1 MIPIIPP
8 SRGHGYD
15 IYTELGADKVL
26 VYSRFDDSTKDFP
39 TDTKFS
45 QVGIIKNPE
54 KYNSKTTFTGNE
66 YSSLGA
72 IKLTSD
78 FSGTPVVGTAIT
90 QSTSSGTARG
100 YIASYDIDTRVLKYY
115 QDRSLNFANGRDQT
129 DRNDVTSKAN
139 VVSFASTT
147 TTISPISGSVDINF
161 SGITTTIGSKQVSLG
176 VTFSGGIADPEIN
189 KNTGDII
196 YIDNRSLVER
206 DSRQKEDIKII
217 LEF

>member
-1 MIPIIPP
+1 M
-8 SRGHGYD
+8 
-15 IYTELGADKVL
+15 GADKVL

-39 TDTKFS
+39 TDTKFA

-54 KYNSKTTFTGNE
+54 KYNSTGTVFTGNQ
-66 YSSLGA
+66 YSSLGS
-72 IKLTSD
+72 IKLTSG
-78 FSGTPVVGTAIT
+78 FSGSPTVGAAIT
-90 QSTSSGTARG
+90 QATDNGTARG
-100 YIASYDIDTRVLKYY
+100 YIASYDSETKVLKYY
-115 QDRSLNFANGRDQT
+115 QDRSLNFGNTIDQT
-129 DRNDVTSKAN
+129 DRNDVTAKAS

-147 TTISPISGSVDINF
+147 NTITPISGSVDINF

-176 VTFSGGIADPEIN
+176 VTFSGGVADPEIN

-196 YIDNRSLVER
+196 YIDNRSLVTR

>member
-1 MIPIIPP
+1 M
-8 SRGHGYD
+8 
-15 IYTELGADKVL
+15 GADKVL

-54 KYNSKTTFTGNE
+54 KYNSTGVNFTGNE
-66 YSSLGA
+66 YSSLGS
-72 IKLTSD
+72 IKLTSG
-78 FSGTPVVGTAIT
+78 FSGSPTVGAAIT
-90 QSTSSGTARG
+90 QSTDNGTARG
-100 YIASYDIDTRVLKYY
+100 YIASYDSETKVLKYY
-115 QDRSLNFANGRDQT
+115 QDRSLNFGNTIDQT
-129 DRNDVTSKAN
+129 DRNDVTAKAS

-147 TTISPISGSVDINF
+147 NTITPISGSVDINF

-176 VTFSGGIADPEIN
+176 VTFSGGVADPEIN

-196 YIDNRSLVER
+196 YIDNRSLVTR